1 MAFTKTVLLG
11 LCLALLALSGPS
23 RGESAPLT
31 NADVIKML
39 NAGLAPETV
48 RLTVR
53 TAPSKFDTS
62 PDGLIALK
70 QAGVDESVVEAMIS
84 AQAGGGA
91 PAGKSGSDTPR
102 INPEEIMLVD
112 EGQRHQM
119 RYTVAQ
125 VRTAARAMGWG
136 GVGTYAVL
144 NGPQARLRISN
155 PRPAFDIAVP
165 GNAQPESYLTLASF
179 AVRRN
184 NTREVLIGGGYR
196 SYSTGIHPDRIVPT
210 RGEPL
215 ADQSGAPDGF
225 TLFRVTPDRD
235 LAPGEYALVTYNS
248 QVRVL
253 GFFAS
258 GNDSY
263 FDFGVD

>member
-1 MAFTKTVLLG
+1 MQSIKTILLG
-11 LCLALLALSGPS
+11 LCLALLALSGPV
-23 RGESAPLT
+23 RAESAPLT

-39 NAGLAPETV
+39 DAGLAPETV

-53 TAPSKFDTS
+53 TAPSDFDTS

-70 QAGVDESVVEAMIS
+70 QAGVDASVVEAMIS
-84 AQAGGGA
+84 AKAGGDA
-91 PAGKSGSDTPR
+91 PAGSSGAETPR

-119 RYTVAQ
+119 RYTVAKF
-125 VRTAARAMGWG
+125 RTASRAMGFG

-144 NGPQARLRISN
+144 AGPQARLRVGN

-165 GNAQPESYLTLASF
+165 GNAQPESYLTLANF

-184 NTREVLIGGGYR
+184 NTREVLIGGGYM
-196 SYSTGIHPDRIVPT
+196 SYSSGIHPDRIVPT

-215 ADQSGAPDGF
+215 ADQTGAPDGF
-225 TLFRVTPDRD
+225 TLFRVTPERD

>member
-1 MAFTKTVLLG
+1 MQSTRTVLLG
-11 LCLALLALSGPS
+11 LCLALLALSGPT
-23 RGESAPLT
+23 RAETAPLT

-39 NAGLAPETV
+39 NAGLSPDTV

-53 TAPSKFDTS
+53 SAPSKFDTS

-84 AQAGGGA
+84 AQSGGNA

-102 INPEEIMLVD
+102 INPEEVMLVD

-125 VRTAARAMGWG
+125 MRSAARAMGFG

-144 NGPQARLRISN
+144 SGSQARLRISN
-155 PRPAFDIAVP
+155 PRPSFDIAVP
-165 GNAQPESYLTLASF
+165 GNAQPESYLTLANF

-184 NTREVLIGGGYR
+184 KTREVLVGGGYM

-225 TLFRVTPDRD
+225 TLFRVTPDQD

-248 QVRVL
+248 QVRVM
-253 GFFAS
+253 GFFPT

-263 FDFGVD
+263 FDFGID